1 MDTHHGGGL
10 LDRLRHHLPTQASL
24 KDFIHHNT
32 LHAYQDLPFH
42 QALRTA
48 SSLHG
53 SATYLSLSEYR
64 HLQQTGRISQEIL
77 QNRVQRYLMER
88 YYGPYPQHEFDKLLD
103 RILYE
108 QPEDADIHA
117 RIGRFRAEW
126 IHQREINLNK
136 SVHPLLFRLI
146 AGYLDQGI
154 ASWKFPYPE
163 LGFIQGL
170 RRIVNEGSITI
181 FRSAQVRRWFRHG
194 IPSLSYLLERVV
206 GDATAFETYLF
217 DQQFEHPGWSG
228 FVATT
233 EAQPEI
239 LLDRR
244 HVTLEEW
251 IVLELLLEIDALD
264 HKFPGGWLPL
274 TASAIPEFP
283 DLFADLPDQGE
294 QSAILEIWQDAY
306 EWSYYDQVLGGL
318 KQTQSSDQMGQMR
331 QATDERDTF
340 QAIFCIDDRE
350 YSLRRHLQNR
360 LKSCSTY
367 GTPGFFGVAIYF
379 QPEHGK
385 FITKCCPAPV
395 EPRHLVVEHERKR
408 KPTRDISMRH
418 ARGSLFRGWLL
429 SNTLGLMA
437 GMRLLGNLFNPR
449 PVAVMADS
457 LQHMDEHAKL
467 EYVYN
472 GRAHQ
477 GYQIGF
483 TDQEMTSIVHR
494 TLSTIGL
501 TSHFAAHIYMIGHG
515 GSSVNNP
522 YYAGYDCGACSGRP
536 GSVNARL
543 FAAMANRHEVRHM
556 LREQY
561 GWHIPAQTRFIGALH
576 DTTRDEVVYF
586 DVHSADLKERALHHR
601 FVMGMKQALVDNARE
616 RAIRFPSV
624 HRSDSDARLMR
635 AIRKRS
641 FAFFEPRPE
650 WNLDHFVFSV
660 LLSPMK
666 RIKKFMKPIPNSFFL
681 LMTIG
686 IMLLSIFWRGS
697 ETVDWAGVD
706 NIVAR
711 GATSMALG
719 IWALL
724 LMVKAYNERGSLFYG
739 WTWILLGN
747 LLVFLSTHWRV
758 EISATESA
766 LFLSGIILSSS
777 LGYVVLLMLR
787 AQLGQIPDL
796 NAYRGLIHTKP
807 TIGFF
812 FLMCGLGMS
821 GFPITTTFLGQDL
834 LLSHIKEGDFV
845 MAALIASSFVLN
857 GISIIRMY
865 ARVFLGHHQKSYLH
879 STPQTI

>member
-1 MDTHHGGGL
+1 MMDTHHGGGL

-88 YYGPYPQHEFDKLLD
+88 YHGPYPQHEFDKLLD

-418 ARGSLFRGWLL
+418 ARGSLVRGWLL

-483 TDQEMTSIVHR
+483 TDQEMASIVHR

-650 WNLDHFVFSV
+650 WNHTDNALVIAGRAQVFRGLYLDKRPFLNSYDYRQDPTGEALQAILSAAIPVCGGINLEYYFSRVDAQYWGAGTKLPHNVVGLFAVNNGIDGDLRPGLPSQMTEIHEPIRALFIVEQQQEVVELVFERCPGLYDWVQKGWVWFSILDPTTNLILVYQKGQFTPYEPFTRSV
-660 LLSPMK
+660 EPVKGDESYVRVANKTDQL
-666 RIKKFMKPIPNSFFL
+666 
-681 LMTIG
+681 
-686 IMLLSIFWRGS
+686 
-697 ETVDWAGVD
+697 
-706 NIVAR
+706 VAR
-711 GATSMALG
+711 L
-719 IWALL
+719 
-724 LMVKAYNERGSLFYG
+724 
-739 WTWILLGN
+739 
-747 LLVFLSTHWRV
+747 
-758 EISATESA
+758 
-766 LFLSGIILSSS
+766 
-777 LGYVVLLMLR
+777 
-787 AQLGQIPDL
+787 
-796 NAYRGLIHTKP
+796 
-807 TIGFF
+807 
-812 FLMCGLGMS
+812 
-821 GFPITTTFLGQDL
+821 
-834 LLSHIKEGDFV
+834 
-845 MAALIASSFVLN
+845 
-857 GISIIRMY
+857 
-865 ARVFLGHHQKSYLH
+865 
-879 STPQTI
+879 

>member
-1 MDTHHGGGL
+1 MMDTHHGGGL

-42 QALRTA
+42 QALQTA

-88 YYGPYPQHEFDKLLD
+88 YHGPYPQHEFDKLLD

-318 KQTQSSDQMGQMR
+318 KQTQSSEQMGQMR

-418 ARGSLFRGWLL
+418 ARGSLVRGWLL

-650 WNLDHFVFSV
+650 WNHTDNALVIVGRAQVFRGLYLDKRPFLNSYDYRQDPTGEALQAILSAAIPVCGGINLEYYFSRVDAQYWGAGTKLPHNVVGLFAVNNGIDGDLRPGLPSQMTEIHEPIRALFIVEQQQEVVELVFERCPGLYDWVQKGWVWFSILDPTTNLILVYQKGQFTPYEPFTRSV
-660 LLSPMK
+660 EPVKGDESYVRVANKTDQL
-666 RIKKFMKPIPNSFFL
+666 
-681 LMTIG
+681 
-686 IMLLSIFWRGS
+686 
-697 ETVDWAGVD
+697 
-706 NIVAR
+706 VAR
-711 GATSMALG
+711 L
-719 IWALL
+719 
-724 LMVKAYNERGSLFYG
+724 
-739 WTWILLGN
+739 
-747 LLVFLSTHWRV
+747 
-758 EISATESA
+758 
-766 LFLSGIILSSS
+766 
-777 LGYVVLLMLR
+777 
-787 AQLGQIPDL
+787 
-796 NAYRGLIHTKP
+796 
-807 TIGFF
+807 
-812 FLMCGLGMS
+812 
-821 GFPITTTFLGQDL
+821 
-834 LLSHIKEGDFV
+834 
-845 MAALIASSFVLN
+845 
-857 GISIIRMY
+857 
-865 ARVFLGHHQKSYLH
+865 
-879 STPQTI
+879 

>member
-32 LHAYQDLPFH
+32 LHAYQNLPFH

-88 YYGPYPQHEFDKLLD
+88 YHGPYPQHEFDKLLD

-108 QPEDADIHA
+108 QPEEADIHA

-274 TASAIPEFP
+274 TASAIPEFT

-418 ARGSLFRGWLL
+418 ARGSLVRGWLL

-437 GMRLLGNLFNPR
+437 GIRLLGNLFNPR

-483 TDQEMTSIVHR
+483 TDQEMASIVHR

-650 WNLDHFVFSV
+650 WNHTDNALVIVGRAQVFRGLYLDKRPFLNSYDYLQDPTGEALQAILSAAIPVCGGINLEYYFSRVDAQYWGAGTKLPHNVVGLFAVNNGIDGDLRPGLPSQMTEIHEPIRAMFIAEQQQEVVELVFERCPGLYDWVQKGWVWFSILDPTTNLILVYQKGQFTPYEPFTRSV
-660 LLSPMK
+660 EPVKGDESYVRVANKTDQL
-666 RIKKFMKPIPNSFFL
+666 
-681 LMTIG
+681 
-686 IMLLSIFWRGS
+686 
-697 ETVDWAGVD
+697 
-706 NIVAR
+706 VAR
-711 GATSMALG
+711 L
-719 IWALL
+719 
-724 LMVKAYNERGSLFYG
+724 
-739 WTWILLGN
+739 
-747 LLVFLSTHWRV
+747 
-758 EISATESA
+758 
-766 LFLSGIILSSS
+766 
-777 LGYVVLLMLR
+777 
-787 AQLGQIPDL
+787 
-796 NAYRGLIHTKP
+796 
-807 TIGFF
+807 
-812 FLMCGLGMS
+812 
-821 GFPITTTFLGQDL
+821 
-834 LLSHIKEGDFV
+834 
-845 MAALIASSFVLN
+845 
-857 GISIIRMY
+857 
-865 ARVFLGHHQKSYLH
+865 
-879 STPQTI
+879 

>member
-88 YYGPYPQHEFDKLLD
+88 YHGPYPQHEFDKLLD

-418 ARGSLFRGWLL
+418 ARGSLVRGWLL

-650 WNLDHFVFSV
+650 WNHTDNALVIVGRAQVFRGLYLDKRPFLNSYDYRQDPTGEALQAILSAAIPVCGGINLEYYFSRVDAQYWGAGTKLPHNVVGLFAVNNGIDGDLRPGLPSQMTEIHEPIRVMFIVEQQQEVVELVFERCPGLYDWVQKGWVWFSILDPTTNLILVYQKGQFTPYEPFTRSV
-660 LLSPMK
+660 EPVKGDESYVRVANKTDQL
-666 RIKKFMKPIPNSFFL
+666 
-681 LMTIG
+681 
-686 IMLLSIFWRGS
+686 
-697 ETVDWAGVD
+697 
-706 NIVAR
+706 VAR
-711 GATSMALG
+711 L
-719 IWALL
+719 
-724 LMVKAYNERGSLFYG
+724 
-739 WTWILLGN
+739 
-747 LLVFLSTHWRV
+747 
-758 EISATESA
+758 
-766 LFLSGIILSSS
+766 
-777 LGYVVLLMLR
+777 
-787 AQLGQIPDL
+787 
-796 NAYRGLIHTKP
+796 
-807 TIGFF
+807 
-812 FLMCGLGMS
+812 
-821 GFPITTTFLGQDL
+821 
-834 LLSHIKEGDFV
+834 
-845 MAALIASSFVLN
+845 
-857 GISIIRMY
+857 
-865 ARVFLGHHQKSYLH
+865 
-879 STPQTI
+879 

>member
-88 YYGPYPQHEFDKLLD
+88 YHGPYPQHEFDKLLD

-408 KPTRDISMRH
+408 KSTRDISMRH
-418 ARGSLFRGWLL
+418 ARGSLVRGWLL

-650 WNLDHFVFSV
+650 WNHTDNALVIVGRAQVFRGLYLDKRPFLNSYDYRQDPTGEALQAILSAAIPVCGGINLEYYFSRVDAQYWGAGTKLPHNVVGLFAVNNGIDGDLRPGLPSQMTEIHEPIRALFIVEQQQEVVELVFERCPGLYDWVQKGWVWFSILDPTTNLILVYQKGQFTPYEPFTRSV
-660 LLSPMK
+660 EPVKGDESYVRVANKTDQL
-666 RIKKFMKPIPNSFFL
+666 
-681 LMTIG
+681 
-686 IMLLSIFWRGS
+686 
-697 ETVDWAGVD
+697 
-706 NIVAR
+706 VAR
-711 GATSMALG
+711 
-719 IWALL
+719 
-724 LMVKAYNERGSLFYG
+724 
-739 WTWILLGN
+739 
-747 LLVFLSTHWRV
+747 
-758 EISATESA
+758 
-766 LFLSGIILSSS
+766 
-777 LGYVVLLMLR
+777 
-787 AQLGQIPDL
+787 
-796 NAYRGLIHTKP
+796 
-807 TIGFF
+807 
-812 FLMCGLGMS
+812 
-821 GFPITTTFLGQDL
+821 
-834 LLSHIKEGDFV
+834 
-845 MAALIASSFVLN
+845 
-857 GISIIRMY
+857 
-865 ARVFLGHHQKSYLH
+865 
-879 STPQTI
+879 

>member
-1 MDTHHGGGL
+1 MMDTHHGGGL

-42 QALRTA
+42 QALQTA

-64 HLQQTGRISQEIL
+64 HHQQTGRISQEIL

-88 YYGPYPQHEFDKLLD
+88 YHGPYPQHEFDKLLD

-108 QPEDADIHA
+108 QPEEADIHA

-274 TASAIPEFP
+274 TSSAIPEFT

-418 ARGSLFRGWLL
+418 ARGSLVRGWLL

-650 WNLDHFVFSV
+650 WNHTDNALVIVGRAQVFRGLYLDKRPFLNSYDYLQDPTGEALQAILSAAIPVCGGINLEYYFSRVDAQYWGAGTKLPHNVVGLFAVNNGIDGDLRPGLPSQMTEIHEPIRAMFIIEQQQEVVELVFERCPGLYDWVQKGWVWFSILDPTTNLILVYQKGQFTPYEPFTRSV
-660 LLSPMK
+660 EPVKGDESYVRVANKTDQL
-666 RIKKFMKPIPNSFFL
+666 
-681 LMTIG
+681 
-686 IMLLSIFWRGS
+686 
-697 ETVDWAGVD
+697 
-706 NIVAR
+706 VAR
-711 GATSMALG
+711 L
-719 IWALL
+719 
-724 LMVKAYNERGSLFYG
+724 
-739 WTWILLGN
+739 
-747 LLVFLSTHWRV
+747 
-758 EISATESA
+758 
-766 LFLSGIILSSS
+766 
-777 LGYVVLLMLR
+777 
-787 AQLGQIPDL
+787 
-796 NAYRGLIHTKP
+796 
-807 TIGFF
+807 
-812 FLMCGLGMS
+812 
-821 GFPITTTFLGQDL
+821 
-834 LLSHIKEGDFV
+834 
-845 MAALIASSFVLN
+845 
-857 GISIIRMY
+857 
-865 ARVFLGHHQKSYLH
+865 
-879 STPQTI
+879 